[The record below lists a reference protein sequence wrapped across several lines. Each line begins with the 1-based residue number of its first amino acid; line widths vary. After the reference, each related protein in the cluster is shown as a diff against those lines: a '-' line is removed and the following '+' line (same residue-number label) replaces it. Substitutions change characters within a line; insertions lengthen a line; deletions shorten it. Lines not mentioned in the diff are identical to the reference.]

1 MRRRDTSSKDN
12 QIRTQARIEERTN
25 SGDLPPPQLV
35 TFDAILPA
43 AMALRAEETG
53 VNRIKTDAMT
63 RFVLSVLA
71 GAFIAF
77 GAIFA
82 TTVMAGNVEIA
93 SVDGTWASYAR
104 LPYGIVRL
112 LGGLVFSLGLI
123 LVVVGG
129 AELFTG
135 NNLIVMAWASGK
147 VRTRDLLE
155 NWIVAFAGN
164 FVGAFMTAVLAY
176 YSTQYSFGNG
186 AVGLTALTTA
196 HAKTSLA
203 FIPAVA
209 LGILCNALVCL
220 GVWMCYGARTNID
233 RILTII
239 PPIAAFVAAG
249 FEHSIANIYFISI
262 GLFIKLGAPNSFWI
276 TIGKTAADFPNLNWS
291 NFLIGNLVPV
301 TIGNIIGGSIMVG
314 AVYWFVYLRKKPL

>member
-1 MRRRDTSSKDN
+1 MSGEDDRTRMDDRTGGGDT
-12 QIRTQARIEERTN
+12 Q
-25 SGDLPPPQLV
+25 PPRLV
-35 TFDAILPA
+35 TFDAILPP

-53 VNRIKTDAMT
+53 IKRVNTDLMT

-82 TTVMAGNVEIA
+82 TTVMAGNVEVA
-93 SVDGTWASYAR
+93 SMDGAWTGYAR
-104 LPYGIVRL
+104 LPYGVVRL

-123 LVVVGG
+123 LVVIGG

-155 NWIVAFAGN
+155 NWAVAFAGN
-164 FVGAFMTAVLAY
+164 FIGAFMTAVLAF
-176 YSTQYSFGNG
+176 YSTQYSFGGG

-203 FIPAVA
+203 FIPALA

-220 GVWMCYGARTNID
+220 GVWMCYGARSSVD

-239 PPIAAFVAAG
+239 PPVAAFVAAG

-262 GLFIKLGAPNSFWI
+262 GLFIKSGAPNSFW
-276 TIGKTAADFPNLNWS
+276 TAIGKTAADFPKLNWS
-291 NFLIGNLVPV
+291 NFLIGNLLPV
-301 TIGNIIGGSIMVG
+301 TIGNIIGGSIMVA
-314 AVYWFVYLRKKPL
+314 AVYWFVYLRKKLS

>member
-1 MRRRDTSSKDN
+1 MDDRPSASES
-12 QIRTQARIEERTN
+12 QA
-25 SGDLPPPQLV
+25 PQLV
-35 TFDAILPA
+35 TFDAILPP

-53 VNRIKTDAMT
+53 VKRVATDRST
-63 RFVLSVLA
+63 RFILSVLA

-82 TTVMAGNVEIA
+82 TTVMA
-93 SVDGTWASYAR
+93 DGIDAGSAR
-104 LPYGIVRL
+104 LPYGVVRL

-123 LVVVGG
+123 LVVIGG

-135 NNLIVMAWASGK
+135 NNLIVMAWAGGK

-155 NWIVAFAGN
+155 NWVVAFAGN
-164 FVGAFMTAVLAY
+164 FVGAFMTAVIAF
-176 YSTQYSFGNG
+176 YSTQYTFGGG

-196 HAKTSLA
+196 HAKTSLG

-220 GVWMCYGARTNID
+220 GIWMCYGARTSVD

-239 PPIAAFVAAG
+239 PPVAAFVAAG

-262 GLFIKLGAPNSFWI
+262 GLFIKLGAPDSFWNAV
-276 TIGKTAADFPNLNWS
+276 GKTPADFPNLNWS
-291 NFLIGNLVPV
+291 NFLIGNLLPV
-301 TIGNIIGGSIMVG
+301 TMGNIVGGSIMVA

>member
-1 MRRRDTSSKDN
+1 MDDRTGSSES
-12 QIRTQARIEERTN
+12 Q
-25 SGDLPPPQLV
+25 PPQLV
-35 TFDAILPA
+35 TFDAIMPA

-53 VNRIKTDAMT
+53 VKRVAADFLT
-63 RFVLSVLA
+63 RFTLSVLA

-82 TTVMAGNVEIA
+82 TTVMAGGIELTA
-93 SVDGTWASYAR
+93 PDGAWAGSAH

-112 LGGLVFSLGLI
+112 LGGLAFSLGLI
-123 LVVVGG
+123 LVVIGG

-147 VRTRDLLE
+147 VRTHDLLL
-155 NWIVAFAGN
+155 NWMVAFAGN
-164 FVGAFMTAVLAY
+164 FVGAFMTAVLAF
-176 YSTQYSFGNG
+176 YSTQYSFGGG
-186 AVGLTALTTA
+186 AVGLTALSTA

-203 FIPAVA
+203 FIPAVI

-220 GVWMCYGARTNID
+220 GVWMCYSARTSID

-249 FEHSIANIYFISI
+249 FEHSIANIYFIPI
-262 GLFIKLGAPNSFWI
+262 GLLIKSGAPESFWKA
-276 TIGKTAADFPNLNWS
+276 IGKTPADFPNLNWS
-291 NFLIGNLVPV
+291 NFLIGNLLPV
-301 TIGNIIGGSIMVG
+301 TIGNIIGGSIMVA
-314 AVYWFVYLRKKPL
+314 AVYWFVYLRKKLP

>member
-1 MRRRDTSSKDN
+1 MPRRGTSDKGD
-12 QIRTQARIEERTN
+12 QERVDERIGSNDPQPT
-25 SGDLPPPQLV
+25 QLV
-35 TFDAILPA
+35 TFDAILPP

-53 VNRIKTDAMT
+53 VKRINTDPMT

-82 TTVMAGNVEIA
+82 TTVMAGN
-93 SVDGTWASYAR
+93 G
-104 LPYGIVRL
+104 LPYGVVRL

-123 LVVVGG
+123 LVVIGG

-155 NWIVAFAGN
+155 NWVVAFAGN
-164 FVGAFMTAVLAY
+164 FVGAFMTAVLAF
-176 YSTQYSFGNG
+176 YSTQYSFGGG

-220 GVWMCYGARTNID
+220 GVWMCYGARTSVD

-239 PPIAAFVAAG
+239 PPVAAFVAAG
-249 FEHSIANIYFISI
+249 FEHSIANMYFISI
-262 GLFIKLGAPNSFWI
+262 GLFIKAGAPSSFW
-276 TIGKTAADFPNLNWS
+276 TAIGKTAADFPNLNWS
-291 NFLIGNLVPV
+291 NFLIGNLLPV
-301 TIGNIIGGSIMVG
+301 TIGNIIGGSIMVA
-314 AVYWFVYLRKKPL
+314 AVYWFVYLRKKLS

>member
-1 MRRRDTSSKDN
+1 MDDRTSSSES
-12 QIRTQARIEERTN
+12 Q
-25 SGDLPPPQLV
+25 PPQLV
-35 TFDAILPA
+35 TFDAILPP

-53 VNRIKTDAMT
+53 IKRVAADPLT
-63 RFVLSVLA
+63 RFILSVLA

-82 TTVMAGNVEIA
+82 TTVMAGGIEVTA
-93 SVDGTWASYAR
+93 SDGAWAGSAR
-104 LPYGIVRL
+104 LAYGIVRL
-112 LGGLVFSLGLI
+112 LGGLAFSLGLI
-123 LVVVGG
+123 LVVIGG

-147 VRTRDLLE
+147 VRTRDLVQ

-164 FVGAFMTAVLAY
+164 SVGAFMTAVIAF
-176 YSTQYSFGNG
+176 YSTQYTFGGG

-203 FIPAVA
+203 FVPAVT

-220 GVWMCYGARTNID
+220 GIWMCYSARTSTD
-233 RILTII
+233 RVLTII

-262 GLFIKLGAPNSFWI
+262 GLFIKSGAPDSFWSA
-276 TIGKTAADFPNLNWS
+276 IGKIPADFPNLTWS
-291 NFLIGNLVPV
+291 NFLIANLLPV
-301 TIGNIIGGSIMVG
+301 TIGNIIGGSVMVA
-314 AVYWFVYLRKKPL
+314 AVYWFVYLRKKSL

>member
-1 MRRRDTSSKDN
+1 MDDRTS
-12 QIRTQARIEERTN
+12 N
-25 SGDLPPPQLV
+25 SDPQSPQLV

-43 AMALRAEETG
+43 TMALRAEETG
-53 VNRIKTDAMT
+53 VKRVAADLLT
-63 RFVLSVLA
+63 RFILSVLA

-82 TTVMAGNVEIA
+82 TTVMACGIQA
-93 SVDGTWASYAR
+93 PAPDGSLAGSVR

-112 LGGLVFSLGLI
+112 FGGLAFSLGLI
-123 LVVVGG
+123 LVVIGG

-147 VRTRDLLE
+147 VRTRDLIE

-164 FVGAFMTAVLAY
+164 FVGAFMMAVLAFY
-176 YSTQYSFGNG
+176 ATQYTFGAG

-220 GVWMCYGARTNID
+220 GVWMCYRARTSVD
-233 RILTII
+233 RVLTII
-239 PPIAAFVAAG
+239 LPVAAFVAAG
-249 FEHSIANIYFISI
+249 FEHSIANIYFIPI
-262 GLFIKLGAPNSFWI
+262 GLLIKSRAPESFWKA
-276 TIGKTAADFPNLNWS
+276 IGKTPADFPNLNWN
-291 NFLIGNLVPV
+291 NFLIGNLLPV
-301 TIGNIIGGSIMVG
+301 TIGNIIGGSIMVA
-314 AVYWFVYLRKKPL
+314 AVYWFVYLRKKLP

>member
-1 MRRRDTSSKDN
+1 MRRGEKRGKGDQDRMDARKDDGGG
-12 QIRTQARIEERTN
+12 TTEP
-25 SGDLPPPQLV
+25 PPPQLV
-35 TFDAILPA
+35 TFDAILPP

-53 VNRIKTDAMT
+53 VKRINTDPMT

-77 GAIFA
+77 GAIFV
-82 TTVMAGNVEIA
+82 TTVMAGNVEV
-93 SVDGTWASYAR
+93 SSTDGAR
-104 LPYGIVRL
+104 LPYGVVRL

-155 NWIVAFAGN
+155 NWVVAFAGN
-164 FVGAFMTAVLAY
+164 FVGAFMTAVLAF
-176 YSTQYSFGNG
+176 YSTQYSFGGG

-203 FIPAVA
+203 FIPALA

-220 GVWMCYGARTNID
+220 GVWMCYGARTSVD

-239 PPIAAFVAAG
+239 PPVAAFVAAG

-262 GLFIKLGAPNSFWI
+262 GLFIKSGAPNSFWTAI
-276 TIGKTAADFPNLNWS
+276 EKTAADFPNLNWS
-291 NFLIGNLVPV
+291 NFLIGNLLPV
-301 TIGNIIGGSIMVG
+301 TIGNIIGGSIMVA
-314 AVYWFVYLRKKPL
+314 AVYWFVYLRKKLP